1 MSLRRILLG
10 PVAVA
15 AALALVA
22 CGAAATPPG
31 GAGASGLSVVASTNV
46 YGSIAEAVGGGHV
59 DVESLLTDPAAD
71 PHSYE
76 STPADAA
83 TVAGAAIVIVNG
95 GGYDEPVQALVA
107 TASGT
112 AGGTPTVLE
121 VAALA
126 PGATNPHFWY
136 DLPLVQQLATRLA
149 ADLGAADPAHAD
161 EYVANARAFAARVG
175 ELAERVR
182 AIGAAHPGARVAVT
196 EPVAGYLIAEAG
208 LVDETPPEFARAVED
223 DVDPPAAVVARTLQL
238 FTGEPVRAL
247 ILNGQTRTATTDQ
260 VRQAA
265 EAAGVPVVEVTETL
279 PPGTDYLG
287 WMGGQVDALAA
298 ALDGGDTP

>member
-1 MSLRRILLG
+1 MPLRRILLG
-10 PVAVA
+10 PVAA
-15 AALALVA
+15 ATALALVA
-22 CGAAATPPG
+22 CGAATAPPSR
-31 GAGASGLSVVASTNV
+31 ASGSELSVVASTNV
-46 YGSIAEAVGGGHV
+46 YGSIAEAVGGGRV
-59 DVESLLTDPAAD
+59 AVASLITDPAAD

-83 TVAGAAIVIVNG
+83 TVARAAIVIVNG
-95 GGYDEPVQALVA
+95 GGYDDPVQALV
-107 TASGT
+107 TA

-126 PGATNPHFWY
+126 PGATNEHFWY

-149 ADLGAADPAHAD
+149 ADLGAADPAHAG
-161 EYVANARAFAARVG
+161 EYVANAEAFAARVG

-196 EPVAGYLIAEAG
+196 EPVAEYLVAEAG
-208 LVDETPPEFARAVED
+208 LIDGTPPEFARAVED
-223 DVDPPAAVVARTLQL
+223 DVDPPAAVVAQTLQL

-247 ILNGQTRTATTDQ
+247 IVNGQTRTATTDQ

-265 EAAGVPVVEVTETL
+265 EAAGVPVVEVSETL
-279 PPGTDYLG
+279 PAGTDYLA
-287 WMGGQVDALAA
+287 WMGGQVDALAG
-298 ALDGGDTP
+298 ALDGGEAP

>member
-1 MSLRRILLG
+1 MPLRRILFG
-10 PVAVA
+10 AVAAA

-22 CGAAATPPG
+22 CGAGAAPPG
-31 GAGASGLSVVASTNV
+31 RAGAAGLTIVASTNV
-46 YGSIAEAVGGGHV
+46 YGSIAEAVGGGRV
-59 DVESLLTDPAAD
+59 AVKSLITDPAAD

-83 TVAGAAIVIVNG
+83 TVAGAAIVVVNG
-95 GGYDEPVQALVA
+95 GGYDDPVQELVA
-107 TASGT
+107 A

-126 PGATNPHFWY
+126 PPGATNEHFWY
-136 DLPLVQQLATRLA
+136 DLPLVQQVATRLA
-149 ADLGAADPAHAD
+149 ADLGAADPAHAG
-161 EYVANARAFAARVG
+161 EYLANAEVFSASVG
-175 ELAERVR
+175 ELTERVR
-182 AIGAAHPGARVAVT
+182 AIGAADPGARVAVT
-196 EPVAGYLIAEAG
+196 EPVADYLIATAG
-208 LVDETPPEFARAVED
+208 LTDATPPEFARAVEE
-223 DVDPPAAVVARTLQL
+223 DVDPPAALVAQTLQL

-279 PPGTDYLG
+279 PAGTDYLG
-287 WMGGQVDALAA
+287 WMGGQVDALAG
-298 ALDGGDTP
+298 ALDGGEAP

>member
-1 MSLRRILLG
+1 MPLRRILFG
-10 PVAVA
+10 AVAAA

-22 CGAAATPPG
+22 CGAAAAPPG
-31 GAGASGLSVVASTNV
+31 RAGAAGLTIVASTNV
-46 YGSIAEAVGGGHV
+46 YGSIAEAVGGGRV
-59 DVESLLTDPAAD
+59 AVKSLITDPAAD

-83 TVAGAAIVIVNG
+83 TVAGAAIVVVNG
-95 GGYDEPVQALVA
+95 GGYDDPVQELVA
-107 TASGT
+107 A

-126 PGATNPHFWY
+126 PPGATNEHFWY
-136 DLPLVQQLATRLA
+136 DLPLVQQVATRLA
-149 ADLGAADPAHAD
+149 ADLGAADPAHAG
-161 EYVANARAFAARVG
+161 EYLANAEVFSASVG
-175 ELAERVR
+175 ELTERVR
-182 AIGAAHPGARVAVT
+182 AIGAADPGARVAVT
-196 EPVAGYLIAEAG
+196 EPVADYLIATAG
-208 LVDETPPEFARAVED
+208 LTDATPPEFARAVEE
-223 DVDPPAAVVARTLQL
+223 DVDPPAALVAQTLQL

-279 PPGTDYLG
+279 PGGTDYLG
-287 WMGGQVDALAA
+287 WMGGQVDALAG
-298 ALDGGDTP
+298 ALDGGEAP